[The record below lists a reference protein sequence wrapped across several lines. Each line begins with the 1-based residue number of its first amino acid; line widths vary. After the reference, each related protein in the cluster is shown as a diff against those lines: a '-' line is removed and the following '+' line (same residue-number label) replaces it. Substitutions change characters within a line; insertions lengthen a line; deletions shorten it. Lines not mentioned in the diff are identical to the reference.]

1 MNAQP
6 KADGDA
12 QDDSY
17 VKANTSDESFVGATD
32 FYETSLVHSA
42 FQTEIDSPQSKCYT
56 TEEKE
61 QNTG

>member
-17 VKANTSDESFVGATD
+17 VEADTSDESFVGATD

-42 FQTEIDSPQSKCYT
+42 FQT
-56 TEEKE
+56 
-61 QNTG
+61 